1 MNEPLQNWLESGKY
15 LPEVIR
21 DFHDAKDV
29 FKTMH
34 AIVNMDNNTEAG
46 KVNWIMGQ
54 CYVIDIFLWFMAR
67 RGYTLQRSRAKLDFA
82 DLAADVQSVK
92 DAESKAFAAMFSQ
105 TTIEPTSANLVP
117 NMMFKDPEGTI
128 PVTVLCEAVEP
139 ASAQGEKP

>member
-1 MNEPLQNWLESGKY
+1 MNEPLQNWLKSGKY

-34 AIVNMDNNTEAG
+34 AIVNVDNNTEAG

-67 RGYTLQRSRAKLDFA
+67 RGYTLQRSRAKLDFV
-82 DLAADVQSVK
+82 DLDADVKAVK
-92 DAESKAFAAMFSQ
+92 HGELKAFSSMFSR
-105 TTIEPTSANLVP
+105 SAL
-117 NMMFKDPEGTI
+117 
-128 PVTVLCEAVEP
+128 EP
-139 ASAQGEKP
+139 ASANPAVEIEPASAKETM